1 MSTVIT
7 ATYEN
12 GMLRPE
18 HPLNLEEH
26 KTIRLRLLLDEEA
39 DDETTDPVQILVE
52 AGLMRMPPDKDSIPP
67 DPVSEAERRRI
78 AEVLGRVPGKPLSEI
93 LIEDRGEW

>member
-18 HPLNLEEH
+18 RPLNLKEH
-26 KTIRLRLLLDEEA
+26 QTIRLRLLPDEA
-39 DDETTDPVQILVE
+39 DDETADAVQILVE
-52 AGLMRMPPDKDSIPP
+52 AGLMRMPPDRDSIPP
-67 DPVSEAERRRI
+67 DPVSEEERRRI
-78 AEVLGRVPGKPLSEI
+78 AEILGRVPGKPLSEI